1 MKIDF
6 PKMIFMNHLWYAKES
21 SFQELY
27 RSWKACL
34 SQVSGLGFFCREESC
49 FRSHCQVVLSSI
61 FPLSGEIKV
70 FSSKS
75 WHLAFYLCG
84 LGVGELQEI
93 SLSLTPAPAAG
104 QAKRNS
110 TAGLKA

>member
-1 MKIDF
+1 
-6 PKMIFMNHLWYAKES
+6 MIFMNHLWYAKES

-27 RSWKACL
+27 RSQKACL
-34 SQVSGLGFFCREESC
+34 SQVSSLGFLCREQGC
-49 FRSHCQVVLSSI
+49 FRYSCRVMLSSI

-70 FSSKS
+70 SPSKS
-75 WHLAFYLCG
+75 WHLVFYLCG

-93 SLSLTPAPAAG
+93 SLSLTPAPTEG